1 VIVASDR
8 LSTSTFQPHSLHG
21 VDRTWTETNCYIDLW
36 IEVLH
41 SLDLDVVPAAACTLS
56 ADFEG
61 DQWRFLKYPPEDLRA
76 LYGIDVAEMSI
87 WRPVV
92 DHVAE
97 HLGRGRLLT
106 VEVDAFWLPDTVGVS
121 YRDVH
126 TKTTIVPRWLDL
138 ESRALRYFHNA
149 GYFELGGED
158 FDGIFRLAAHHDADA
173 LVPYVELVRL
183 DDLHRDP
190 AQTVRR
196 AVALAHDHLDRR
208 PADNPVAR
216 LGQTIVA
223 DLPWLR
229 TADLDGFHEYA
240 FAMVRQC
247 GATAELAADFL
258 DWLTERDTAQLAQA
272 AENFRAVASGAKT
285 IQFQLARLVRGRS
298 VDIEGPL
305 DRLAELWSAAMG
317 DVIAWHER

>member
-1 VIVASDR
+1 M
-8 LSTSTFQPHSLHG
+8 
-21 VDRTWTETNCYIDLW
+21 N
-36 IEVLH
+36 
-41 SLDLDVVPAAACTLS
+41 
-56 ADFEG
+56 
-61 DQWRFLKYPPEDLRA
+61 
-76 LYGIDVAEMSI
+76 I

-92 DHVAE
+92 EHVAE

-138 ESRALRYFHNA
+138 ESRVLRYFHNA

-190 AQTVRR
+190 AQTVKR

-216 LGQTIVA
+216 LGQAIVS
-223 DLPWLR
+223 DLPRLR
-229 TADLDGFHEYA
+229 TADLDRFHEYA

-258 DWLTERDTAQLAQA
+258 DWLTEHDAAQLALA
-272 AENFRAVASGAKT
+272 AESFRAVASGAKT

-305 DRLAELWSAAMG
+305 DRLAELWSTAMG